1 MEIKYALDE
10 INQVARMI
18 VSILNGKRTILLRGE
33 LGAGKTHLSAEII
46 RCLFVKMDLVVRSPT
61 YSIVN
66 IYRSDG
72 YDIAHLDLYRVKS
85 TEELYELGLQEI
97 LKNYFCLIEWPEVMK
112 NSFINASEVLHIT
125 IAVIGDDKRILHL
138 N

>member
-1 MEIKYALDE
+1 MEIQYALDE

-46 RCLFVKMDLVVRSPT
+46 RCLFAKMDLVVRSPT

-125 IAVIGDDKRILHL
+125 ITVIGDDKRILHL
-138 N
+138 D